1 MIIKHRY
8 MSPDE
13 GDGLPPE
20 TPPAETPPPS
30 GDITP
35 PAENTPPE
43 VKSFYESA
51 PEDWRN
57 QIVDSFDDL
66 DQADKDK
73 KLAFLNRFSDI
84 KSMSKS
90 LFEANDKIRSGQIE
104 TGLPENATDEQLS
117 EYREA
122 NGIPDSAEG
131 YAEFLDEGLVLG
143 EVDERIMRDVYKV
156 AHDNN
161 VSADTINQ
169 LTGAMMNARQR
180 EQDALVAKDGVDQ
193 QQAER
198 ITKDLWGGD
207 YETNINMIKGYVSK
221 LPESVRE
228 GFENARMG
236 DGQALFNSPEMLS
249 FLSDA
254 ARLANPSG
262 TVVPNSNNPTQA
274 ISDEIKTLES
284 KMGTDE
290 WFKDEASQKRYR
302 DLVDAEGRMK
312 A

>member
-8 MSPDE
+8 MSEDG
-13 GDGLPPE
+13 GDGLPPADTPPQD
-20 TPPAETPPPS
+20 TPPADTPPT
-30 GDITP
+30 GDS
-35 PAENTPPE
+35 PPE
-43 VKSFYESA
+43 VKSFYEGA
-51 PEDWRN
+51 PEDWRT
-57 QIVDSFDDL
+57 QMVDSFDDW
-66 DQADKDK
+66 DQETKDK
-73 KLAFLNRFSDI
+73 RLGFLNRFSDI
-84 KSMSKS
+84 KAMGKS

-104 TGLPENATDEQLS
+104 TGLPENATDEQLT

-143 EVDERIMRDVYKV
+143 EVDERIMADVYKV

-161 VSADTINQ
+161 VSSDTVNQ
-169 LTGAMMNARQR
+169 LTGAMMNARQS

-207 YETNINMIKGYVSK
+207 YETNINMIKGFVSK

-236 DGQALFNSPEMLS
+236 DGQALFNSPEILS

-254 ARLANPSG
+254 ARLANPGG
-262 TVVPNSNNPTQA
+262 TVVPNANNQTQA
-274 ISDEIKTLES
+274 IGDEIKTLEA
-284 KMGTDE
+284 KMGDDS
-290 WFKDEASQKRYR
+290 WFKDEAGQKRLR
-302 DLVDAEGRMK
+302 DLYTAEEGMK
-312 A
+312 Q